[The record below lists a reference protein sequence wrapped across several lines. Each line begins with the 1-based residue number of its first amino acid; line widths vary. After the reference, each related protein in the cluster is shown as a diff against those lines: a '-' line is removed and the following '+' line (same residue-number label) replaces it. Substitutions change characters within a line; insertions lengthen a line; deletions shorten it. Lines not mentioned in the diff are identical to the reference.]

1 MPPSSPGLPLLVTST
16 DIRTPKVPQIA
27 HTNTVELA
35 WWIGA
40 TSDQFRIAG
49 LARIFAAPEHAIHT
63 SPRAAL
69 GAAESSS
76 IDWEAKRR
84 ELFDAVSEHMRA
96 AWCRPTPGTP
106 LEGGYDEMNDWPVR
120 VPKPSEARTEK
131 EKELAKIALS
141 NYALIVIEPVEVD
154 WVQMAVQPNRRTFFT
169 REGGGWKEKPVV
181 P

>member
-1 MPPSSPGLPLLVTST
+1 
-16 DIRTPKVPQIA
+16 
-27 HTNTVELA
+27 
-35 WWIGA
+35 
-40 TSDQFRIAG
+40 
-49 LARIFAAPEHAIHT
+49 
-63 SPRAAL
+63 
-69 GAAESSS
+69 
-76 IDWEAKRR
+76 
-84 ELFDAVSEHMRA
+84 MRA

-131 EKELAKIALS
+131 EKELAKVALS